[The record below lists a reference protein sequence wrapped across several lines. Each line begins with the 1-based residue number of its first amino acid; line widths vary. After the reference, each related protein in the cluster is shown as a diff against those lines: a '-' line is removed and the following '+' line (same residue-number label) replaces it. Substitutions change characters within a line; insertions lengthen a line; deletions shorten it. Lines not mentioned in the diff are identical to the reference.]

1 MVKRPKRYI
10 ALLLSI
16 VLVLSLVGVMQ
27 AQAESSSAKKVY
39 EVTWSSED
47 LSTPMNWVQS
57 QYFNNPLYKETRFEI
72 YWPGTPIPP
81 GGPRETSFYM
91 VYKED
96 GLYMFIQS
104 NEPETDANGKLKES
118 SLELFIVPSEGD
130 LPYHQMIVPTG
141 GGPIEYYE
149 WQTEYRD
156 NRPLKGN
163 VRVNTGQI
171 PSGWGTVI
179 VIPWENVYDSVPLDG
194 GSWQFNLIRWS
205 PSDGQTWGGHV
216 HQPGKF
222 NQLHF
227 QAPSAEQR
235 IAIQKHL
242 LANAWN
248 KFQSTAAQLTDY
260 WSDKPATKDQDF
272 YNRFVLPL
280 IIKGSGHGAQM
291 DQLDELNADEI
302 DELYGNVSDWMELR
316 YNVDDQRL
324 AYLKKGLTN
333 QHTDQ
338 IPPTTRADLDGTN
351 GSGDWYV
358 SDVTVSLLADDDDSG
373 VASSEYALT
382 VTQSTYGRQ
391 STDGFVPYTSPIVLS
406 EGVYELLY
414 RSTDKAGNIE
424 EAKHVAVQIDKTAPT
439 FSVLSNGDVFGDNVQ
454 ITDSQPVTLTLQT
467 KDNLSGVAAQT
478 VTVDGNPYIPGT
490 ELNWAGNLGTHT
502 VRIVVKD
509 HAGNA
514 TQTEIAI
521 QVYTDLA
528 SMGQLLQRY
537 AESGQ
542 LTGPLQKQLA
552 NKYGQ
557 ALDQFN
563 KGHLKQAIKHM
574 EDFLE
579 HINQDSMQ
587 EHITA
592 EAKAVLIADA
602 NTLITSWSQG
612 NELN

>member
-1 MVKRPKRYI
+1 MVKRPKRYV
-10 ALLLSI
+10 ALLLSF
-16 VLVLSLVGVMQ
+16 VLVLSLAGVMR
-27 AQAESSSAKKVY
+27 AEAANSSAKKVY
-39 EVTWSSED
+39 EVTWSAED
-47 LSTPMNWVQS
+47 LSAPMNWVQS

-91 VYKED
+91 VYRED

-104 NEPETDANGKLKES
+104 NEPETDADGKLKES
-118 SLELFIVPSEGD
+118 SLELFVAPGEGD

-141 GGPIEYYE
+141 GGPIEYHE

-163 VRVNTGQI
+163 ARVNTGQV
-171 PSGWGTVI
+171 PTGWGTVI
-179 VIPWENVYDSVPLDG
+179 VIPWENVYDRVPLDG
-194 GSWQFNLIRWS
+194 GSWQFNMIRWS

-222 NQLHF
+222 NLLHF

-235 IAIQKHL
+235 TAIQKHL
-242 LANAWN
+242 LTYAWN

-260 WSDKPATKDQDF
+260 WSDKPATQDQGF
-272 YNRFVLPL
+272 YHRFVLPL
-280 IIKGSGHGAQM
+280 IVKGSAAGAQM
-291 DQLDELNADEI
+291 DGLDELNANEI
-302 DELYGNVSDWMELR
+302 DELYGNVPDWMELR
-316 YNVDDQRL
+316 YNVDDLRL

-333 QHTDQ
+333 LRTDQ
-338 IPPTTRADLDGTN
+338 TPPTTKADLDGAK

-358 SDVTVSLLADDDDSG
+358 SDVSVSLLADDDDSG

-382 VTQSTYGRQ
+382 VVQSTNGLQ
-391 STDGFVPYTSPIVLS
+391 STDGFVPYTSPIALS

-414 RSTDKAGNIE
+414 RSIDKAGNIE
-424 EAKHVAVQIDKTAPT
+424 EAKHVAMQIDKTAPT
-439 FSVLSNGDVFGDNVQ
+439 FSVLLNGGELGEDVQ

-467 KDNLSGVAAQT
+467 EDNLSGVAAQT
-478 VTVDGNPYIPGT
+478 VSVDGKPYIPGT

-514 TQTEIAI
+514 TQTEIGI
-521 QVYTDLA
+521 QVDTDLA

-537 AESGQ
+537 TESGQ

-563 KGHLKQAIKHM
+563 KGHLGQAIKHM
-574 EDFLE
+574 EDFLK
-579 HINQDSMQ
+579 HLNQDPLQ
-587 EHITA
+587 DLIAA

-602 NTLITSWSQG
+602 NALITSWSQVD
-612 NELN
+612 EQK